1 MSMPFFFRTK
11 QIVILL
17 LSWALTGSLAA
28 VEMSKGKL
36 EAFLK
41 EHCYD
46 CHDSDVQKGGL
57 DLASIGV
64 GLEDEA
70 LMATWVRI
78 HDRVRDGE
86 MPPAKKA
93 RPGDAAKR
101 QFLASV
107 SADLT
112 VAHQQH
118 KGTVLRRLNRQ
129 EYENTLNDL
138 FGTHLDIK
146 SGLPE
151 DGRSHGFDTVGDS
164 LNISMVQMQAYLDSA
179 DRVIEESIA
188 AWPEQPEVKHIKAS
202 YADTREGKKF
212 IGDKWKLLP
221 DGAVVFFQRLGYPSG
236 MLREASVREAGFYK
250 IRVTGYAYQS
260 DRPVTF
266 SVGST
271 TFARGLEKPTYGYYS
286 FDPGAPSTVELTA
299 WVGERYMIQIEPWGI
314 FDNDYEIKRVGLDGY
329 KGPGLAILG
338 VELEGPLHDE
348 YPKRGHHLLYDG
360 IQREVIE
367 PRNPRDKQRPQYVPQ
382 WKVGSESPEEDAS
395 KVLLRIARKA
405 FRRPVE
411 AGELKPYLDLVMQE
425 MDKGAIFDLALKTG
439 VTAILSSPEF
449 LFFREKPG
457 RLDDFALA
465 SRLSY
470 FLTRSLPDD
479 ELMQLAAAGKL
490 TADEG
495 VLMAQVDRLLKDP
508 RAERFVEDF
517 TDSWLD
523 LRSIE
528 FTNPDDK
535 LFPEFDAYLQWSM
548 LKETRGF
555 FRHLMEK
562 DLSVANLIDSDFAI
576 INNRL
581 AEHYGIPAVLGTD
594 FERVKLPA
602 DSPRGGVMAHAS
614 VLKVS
619 ANGTATSPVM
629 RGVWVL
635 ERMLGITP
643 PPPPPAVPGVEPDI
657 RGAQTI
663 RQLLEKHRSMTSCQG
678 CHQKIDPPG
687 FALEQF
693 NPIGGFRDHFRSMG
707 QGEKVDA
714 LIQGRKVRFR
724 KGLPVDASGAL
735 PDGTAFSNFDEF
747 KQLLMKDKE
756 QVMHCLTEK
765 LLTFSTG
772 RELGFSDR
780 EEVNRMVQ
788 RLEKEGEGLKTLIK
802 LVVLSDV
809 FQSK

>member
-1 MSMPFFFRTK
+1 
-11 QIVILL
+11 
-17 LSWALTGSLAA
+17 
-28 VEMSKGKL
+28 
-36 EAFLK
+36 
-41 EHCYD
+41 
-46 CHDSDVQKGGL
+46 
-57 DLASIGV
+57 
-64 GLEDEA
+64 
-70 LMATWVRI
+70 
-78 HDRVRDGE
+78 
-86 MPPAKKA
+86 
-93 RPGDAAKR
+93 
-101 QFLASV
+101 
-107 SADLT
+107 
-112 VAHQQH
+112 
-118 KGTVLRRLNRQ
+118 
-129 EYENTLNDL
+129 
-138 FGTHLDIK
+138 
-146 SGLPE
+146 
-151 DGRSHGFDTVGDS
+151 
-164 LNISMVQMQAYLDSA
+164 
-179 DRVIEESIA
+179 
-188 AWPEQPEVKHIKAS
+188 
-202 YADTREGKKF
+202 
-212 IGDKWKLLP
+212 
-221 DGAVVFFQRLGYPSG
+221 
-236 MLREASVREAGFYK
+236 
-250 IRVTGYAYQS
+250 
-260 DRPVTF
+260 
-266 SVGST
+266 
-271 TFARGLEKPTYGYYS
+271 
-286 FDPGAPSTVELTA
+286 
-299 WVGERYMIQIEPWGI
+299 
-314 FDNDYEIKRVGLDGY
+314 
-329 KGPGLAILG
+329 
-338 VELEGPLHDE
+338 
-348 YPKRGHHLLYDG
+348 
-360 IQREVIE
+360 
-367 PRNPRDKQRPQYVPQ
+367 
-382 WKVGSESPEEDAS
+382 
-395 KVLLRIARKA
+395 
-405 FRRPVE
+405 
-411 AGELKPYLDLVMQE
+411 
-425 MDKGAIFDLALKTG
+425 
-439 VTAILSSPEF
+439 
-449 LFFREKPG
+449 
-457 RLDDFALA
+457 
-465 SRLSY
+465 
-470 FLTRSLPDD
+470 
-479 ELMQLAAAGKL
+479 MQLAAAGKL